1 MKYLLFIVKQQTITM
16 GRSFKLHKKS
26 NISVKKE
33 EEEKVWKES
42 PYNIGKKKYTFGK
55 VYFGF
60 YEGEYA
66 NPPKVEFLPKPN
78 PIWDD

>member
-1 MKYLLFIVKQQTITM
+1 M

-33 EEEKVWKES
+33 EEKVWKES
-42 PYNIGKKKYTFGK
+42 PHIIGKKKYTFNK

-60 YEGEYA
+60 YEGEYS
-66 NPPKVEFLPKPN
+66 NPPKVEFIYKSN
-78 PIWDD
+78 PIWDN

>member
-1 MKYLLFIVKQQTITM
+1 MNNFIRFNKTITM

-42 PYNIGKKKYTFGK
+42 PYNINKKKYTFNK

-66 NPPKVEFLPKPN
+66 NPPKVEFVYKPN

>member
-1 MKYLLFIVKQQTITM
+1 M

-66 NPPKVEFLPKPN
+66 NPPKLEFLHKPN
-78 PIWDD
+78 SIWDN

>member
-1 MKYLLFIVKQQTITM
+1 MVK
-16 GRSFKLHKKS
+16 SFKLHKKS
-26 NISVKKE
+26 NISVKK

-55 VYFGF
+55 LYFGF

-66 NPPKVEFLPKPN
+66 NPPKIEFVTKPN
-78 PIWDD
+78 PIWND